1 MKKLIFFAIAL
12 FIVSTSFAQSN
23 KWSSISYSYSKG
35 PVSPEYQYNYTID
48 INPDGEGKLVY
59 TKSSKTSEY
68 DFKVG
73 KKGRKKLN
81 SALNNSK
88 VFTVSS
94 EEMKPKELTVGGPQR
109 SITITKWQSP
119 MLDSRPEVIIVP
131 SQVND
136 TYSGGV
142 NDLYETIEKLVP
154 NRVWNKATGQ

>member
-1 MKKLIFFAIAL
+1 M
-12 FIVSTSFAQSN
+12 
-23 KWSSISYSYSKG
+23 
-35 PVSPEYQYNYTID
+35 
-48 INPDGEGKLVY
+48 
-59 TKSSKTSEY
+59 
-68 DFKVG
+68 
-73 KKGRKKLN
+73 N
-81 SALNNSK
+81 SALNKSK

-154 NRVWNKATGQ
+154 NSIWNKATGQ